1 MWGMF
6 DIEIA
11 RDGSFADVA
20 FNRTAT
26 AAWGYHLNAVKLL
39 EVSPCTNCLNTSNVH
54 KLANGDISV
63 DISITHPYD
72 NPVYT
77 GFDVRGII
85 MFPAS
90 QVYPDNELRSLLG
103 LEPVGSW
110 QYRISRH
117 EKGDAE
123 LMNPEGWTMIWA
135 PGMKDVVFGYDGQFQ
150 LEYGYPIFD
159 YYPGKYASG
168 ENLGSINAFRRFYSN
183 VNRHMFEAGKTVTRT
198 YIIRPPAQGPIEA
211 SYAVYAHWAEPL
223 KIPVTDPAVDF
234 GPEAN
239 SPMPYEMWITQ
250 DSVIDPD
257 APPEEKVKHI
267 HWHIKTWDIGF
278 EYWGAEDRNLTYC
291 YGYTSL
297 QAHPSGESD
306 DYCLV
311 GFDTDCYGGL
321 PDAYPGKWLYL
332 FKIWIQDP
340 NEPWYPIAL
349 GTEWV
354 LADIEIGPYDGQW

>member
-11 RDGSFADVA
+11 RDGAQSSVA
-20 FNRTAT
+20 FNRSAT

-39 EVSPCTNCLNTSNVH
+39 EASPCKNCLNVSNIH
-54 KLANGDISV
+54 KLANGDISI

-90 QVYPDNELRSLLG
+90 QLYPDTELRELIG
-103 LEPVGSW
+103 QPPWEASW
-110 QYRISRH
+110 VHRIASS

-123 LMNPEGWTMIWA
+123 LMNPEGWTTIWA
-135 PGMKDVVFGYDGQFQ
+135 PGWPKDHQEFQ
-150 LEYGYPIFD
+150 LEDGYPIFD
-159 YYPGKYASG
+159 YYPGKFASG
-168 ENLGSINAFRRFYSN
+168 DNLGTINAFRRFYSSE
-183 VNRHMFEAGKTVTRT
+183 NRHMFEVGKTVTQT
-198 YIIRPPAQGPIEA
+198 YVIRPPAQGPIQA
-211 SYAVYAHWAEPL
+211 SYAIYAHWAEPL
-223 KIPVTDPAVDF
+223 SIPVSDPAVDF

-239 SPMPYEMWITQ
+239 SPMPFEMWITQ
-250 DSVIDPD
+250 DSLIDPD
-257 APPEEKVKHI
+257 APPEERVKHI

-278 EYWGAEDRNLTYC
+278 EYWGAEDRNLTYHK
-291 YGYTSL
+291 GFTSL
-297 QAHPSGESD
+297 KPHPSGEAD
-306 DYCLV
+306 DYCLA
-311 GFDTDCYGGL
+311 GFDTDDYGLIPG
-321 PDAYPGKWLYL
+321 AYPGKWPYL
-332 FKIWIQDP
+332 FKVWIQDP
-340 NEPWYPIAL
+340 NEPWWPLQL